1 MAEVFQLGFWGVL
14 FWLMVGHSLADYPLQ
29 SEWMVHAKNRHNI
42 QPSTSS
48 KRPDLI
54 WLHVLSAHAA
64 IHGGF
69 VALITQNLWLGL
81 AEFWAHYIIDYGK
94 SEHWYGFHTDQF
106 LHIACKLVWV
116 MVWLYCTT

>member
-1 MAEVFQLGFWGVL
+1 MVEVVQLGFWGVL
-14 FWLMVGHSLADYPLQ
+14 FWLMVGHSAADYPLQ

-42 QPSTSS
+42 QPSNSS

-64 IHGGF
+64 VHAGL

-81 AEFWAHYIIDYGK
+81 AEFVLHWFIDFGK

-106 LHIACKLVWV
+106 LHISCKLVWAL
-116 MVWLYCTT
+116 VWLCLAQ